1 MQILPDIS
9 GIGGCSTTANW
20 KALRDAS
27 AFIGSDPLALIHFNG
42 LGVRQL
48 DPEQPNVRKWR
59 FMQPDGTPTLSL
71 KETCAATVWS
81 GIHSMHDG
89 E

>member
-48 DPEQPNVRKWR
+48 DPEQPNVR
-59 FMQPDGTPTLSL
+59 DGDSCSQTARQLSASKKRAL
-71 KETCAATVWS
+71 LQCERDSLYA
-81 GIHSMHDG
+81 
-89 E
+89 